1 MDFMKV
7 FDQTVREIKREV
19 NLKVLKVPE
28 IEQKVLDATEDEPWG
43 PHGTAL
49 AEIAQATKKFT
60 ECQMVMNVLW
70 TRLIE
75 TGKNW
80 RFVYKALAVI
90 EYLVA
95 HGSERAVDDIVEHTF
110 QISALASFEYVEPS
124 GKDLGINVRK
134 KAETIVALLNNK
146 DKIQE
151 ARNKAAENRDKYVG
165 LSSSGITYKSSMSSV
180 SGGGFSNSDKYGG
193 FGNNNDG
200 DRIKD
205 SYKNNDRYDEDKYEK
220 PTKSKKESSRN
231 SSKGQGSTASGTSN
245 TTKASVPDKSAS
257 ITSQSSIAQTDK
269 HGDDDFD
276 PRGTSSA
283 KPSAGSNQV
292 YLFGQNFVGDLLDA
306 PISVSAD
313 KFTSENDPS
322 EVDLFADAAFV
333 SATPQPQVE
342 KVPMPQ
348 TNVDLFASQPAPAV
362 SSPMDFFATPEPA
375 PQLDDNAPKSDAT
388 ISTFD
393 PFAAIPLN
401 NFDGFASVSS
411 INSHTYPSSTA
422 SNQNSSGEG
431 SHGNPNGS
439 SLETKSPLKKDAF
452 QVKSGIWADSLSRGL
467 IDLNITAPKKVN
479 LSDVGIVGGL
489 TDGSEEKEKGPLP
502 SFYQGRAMGIG
513 SGLGKSSLA
522 TTTSTNNDFFS
533 SLSSQQYE
541 FGSFQK

>member
-1 MDFMKV
+1 MPNGY
-7 FDQTVREIKREV
+7 ECS
-19 NLKVLKVPE
+19 
-28 IEQKVLDATEDEPWG
+28 LDAIDRDWEEL
-43 PHGTAL
+43 AL
-49 AEIAQATKKFT
+49 CLQ
-60 ECQMVMNVLW
+60 
-70 TRLIE
+70 
-75 TGKNW
+75 
-80 RFVYKALAVI
+80 

-95 HGSERAVDDIVEHTF
+95 HGSDRAVDDIVEHTF
-110 QISALASFEYVEPS
+110 QISSLASFEYVEPS
-124 GKDLGINVRK
+124 GKDMGINVRK

-180 SGGGFSNSDKYGG
+180 SGGGFSNSGKYGG
-193 FGNNNDG
+193 FGNSSDG

-220 PTKSKKESSRN
+220 PTKLKKELSLN
-231 SSKGQGSTASGTSN
+231 SSKGQGSTASRSGAST
-245 TTKASVPDKSAS
+245 TTKTSLPDKSAS
-257 ITSQSSIAQTDK
+257 VTSQSSNVQTDK
-269 HGDDDFD
+269 FVDDDFEDFD

-292 YLFGQNFVGDLLDA
+292 DLFGQNFVGDLLDA
-306 PISVSAD
+306 PISSSTD

-342 KVPMPQ
+342 KLPRPQ

-375 PQLDDNAPKSDAT
+375 PQHDSNASKSDAAND
-388 ISTFD
+388 TFD

-401 NFDGFASVSS
+401 NFDGFASISS

-422 SNQNSSGEG
+422 SNQSSYSEG
-431 SHGNPNGS
+431 SHGNANGS
-439 SLETKSPLKKDAF
+439 PLETKSPPKKDAF

-479 LSDVGIVGGL
+479 LADVGIVGGL
-489 TDGSEEKEKGPLP
+489 TDGTEEKEKGPLP

-513 SGLGKSSLA
+513 SGLGRSSVA
-522 TTTSTNNDFFS
+522 STTSTNNDDFFS
-533 SLSSQQYE
+533 GLSSQQYE
-541 FGSFQK
+541 FGSFLK